1 MKLFS
6 NDISNQ
12 LFKLPFS
19 LGASPSILKTG
30 KVISIF
36 KNESKLKYSSF
47 GPISLLCH
55 IEEILEENTYN
66 CLNKSLELHSLTYDL
81 QFGFRQKRSASHE
94 LIHLSEK
101 IKEQLDN
108 ISFSCGIFVEF
119 QKVFNTVDNDIFIEK
134 TNYYGISGT
143 ANNWFSSYLESRT
156 QFSSINSHLSDL
168 HFIHCVVFKVPFWV
182 FFFLNF
188 TNDQHYAVK
197 YCEVYHHCI

>member
-30 KVISIF
+30 KVIPIF

-47 GPISLLCH
+47 GPISLLCD
-55 IEEILEENTYN
+55 IEEILEKNS
-66 CLNKSLELHSLTYDL
+66 CPNKFLELHSLIDDL
-81 QFGFRQKRSASHE
+81 QFGFQQKRSASHE
-94 LIHLSEK
+94 LIQLSEK

-108 ISFSCGIFVEF
+108 ISFSCGIFVQF
-119 QKVFNTVDNDIFIEK
+119 QKAFNTVDNDIFIEK
-134 TNYYGISGT
+134 TDYYGISGT
-143 ANNWFSSYLESRT
+143 ANNWFSSYLENRT

-168 HFIHCVVFKVPFWV
+168 HFIHCVVLKVPFWG
-182 FFFLNF
+182 FFFL
-188 TNDQHYAVK
+188 TL
-197 YCEVYHHCI
+197 